1 MRILAI
7 SKKVLLELLRDK
19 RSLILLFL
27 APIFIMWLMNTA
39 FSASTDTHVKIAS
52 VNVSD
57 TITKS
62 LDDVKH
68 ISSKDY
74 KTEKA
79 AKKALKDEKV
89 DAILIYKDKENY
101 KVTYA
106 NTDPSKTSLTRQA
119 IKSTLKQTQVQELVQ
134 NLKKAQQASAQAA
147 KKAQE
152 AQAKAAQAQGNP
164 AQSGINSG
172 IQAQAASNTGDKQTK
187 VNTKQTKF
195 DLSEN
200 YIYGDKDTTFFTKMT
215 PILMGFFVFFFVFLI
230 SGMALLKERTTGT
243 LDRLLATPVKRSDI
257 VFGYMLSY
265 SFIAALQT
273 TVIVLST
280 IWLLD
285 LDVLG
290 SMGDVIVVN
299 ILFALVAL
307 SFGLLLS
314 TLAQSEFQMMQFIPI
329 VIVPQIFFS
338 GIIPL
343 DSMAD
348 WVQSLGKILPLYY
361 AGHALSKIILNGISI
376 FELEPDLFALLIFL
390 AILTALNVI
399 GLKRYRKV

>member
-1 MRILAI
+1 MP
-7 SKKVLLELLRDK
+7 
-19 RSLILLFL
+19 SLF
-27 APIFIMWLMNTA
+27 T
-39 FSASTDTHVKIAS
+39 KIRK
-52 VNVSD
+52 
-57 TITKS
+57 I
-62 LDDVKH
+62 
-68 ISSKDY
+68 I
-74 KTEKA
+74 
-79 AKKALKDEKV
+79 
-89 DAILIYKDKENY
+89 

-134 NLKKAQQASAQAA
+134 NLKKHSKQVLRPLR
-147 KKAQE
+147 KRRKHRP
-152 AQAKAAQAQGNP
+152 KLLKLKGNP

-172 IQAQAASNTGDKQTK
+172 IQAQAANNTGDKQTK

-307 SFGLLLS
+307 SFGLCC
-314 TLAQSEFQMMQFIPI
+314 P
-329 VIVPQIFFS
+329 P
-338 GIIPL
+338 
-343 DSMAD
+343 
-348 WVQSLGKILPLYY
+348 
-361 AGHALSKIILNGISI
+361 
-376 FELEPDLFALLIFL
+376 
-390 AILTALNVI
+390 
-399 GLKRYRKV
+399 